1 MEQKTDQ
8 DSLLGRLTSGS
19 SRFSRC
25 LVPFVAALC
34 LAGLGRALV
43 LCLWELPEVLI
54 PETYHQSVT
63 SASVVRTGLY
73 ILMCRAARQ
82 C

>member
-8 DSLLGRLTSGS
+8 DSLLGRLASES
-19 SRFSRC
+19 SPFSPC
-25 LVPFVAALC
+25 LVPFVAALY
-34 LAGLGRALV
+34 LAALGRALV

-54 PETYHQSVT
+54 RVTSHQSVT

-73 ILMCRAARQ
+73 ILRCRASRR